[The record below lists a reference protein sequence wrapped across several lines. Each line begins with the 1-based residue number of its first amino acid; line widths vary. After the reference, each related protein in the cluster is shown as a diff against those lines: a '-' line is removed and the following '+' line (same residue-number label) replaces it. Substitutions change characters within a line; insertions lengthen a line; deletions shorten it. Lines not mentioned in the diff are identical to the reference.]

1 VGRHR
6 RRARA
11 LIEVSGSRFQ
21 LMVGQALDDLPSE
34 LGRLM
39 RNVAVTIDFDSPAGD
54 LLGLYQGVPLT
65 ERTSD
70 YSMVLRDRIVIF
82 RKAICAMCATE
93 DEVVDQV
100 RRTVVHEVG
109 HHFGIDDDRLHELG
123 W

>member
-1 VGRHR
+1 
-6 RRARA
+6 
-11 LIEVSGSRFQ
+11 
-21 LMVGQALDDLPSE
+21 MVGEALDGLPPE

-39 RNVAVTIDFDSPAGD
+39 RNVAVTIDFDAPAAG

-70 YSMVLRDRIVIF
+70 YSMVLPDRIVIY
-82 RKAICAMCATE
+82 RKAICAMCDSE
-93 DEVVDQV
+93 DEVVEEV